1 MKDFIILNGS
11 LALGWIVLVVT
22 AVASV
27 FSLFQGFAHMAEIQD
42 PWLIMFRLA
51 LALLP
56 ITVFLLVIAPNIK
69 RIFATVKQIKADIR
83 GE

>member
-11 LALGWIVLVVT
+11 LAVGWVVLVVT

-27 FSLFQGFAHMAEIQD
+27 FSLLQGFAHMAEIQD
-42 PWLIMFRLA
+42 PWLIMLRLA

-56 ITVFLLVIAPNIK
+56 ITAFLLIIVPNIK
-69 RIFATVKQIKADIR
+69 IIFAVIKQIKADIR